1 MQTASAMPLRLCRE
15 SLASSELQHRNC
27 EDNLPSPF
35 SGAEDSRGVDVT
47 GRAVHQHCGRSLKDD
62 ASQCPLGLSRDES
75 KHLLVTCP
83 RAILS
88 TEDLGSLGS

>member
-1 MQTASAMPLRLCRE
+1 MQTASAMPLRLCRG
-15 SLASSELQHRNC
+15 SVASSELQHRNY

-35 SGAEDSRGVDVT
+35 SGAEDSHGVDVT
-47 GRAVHQHCGRSLKDD
+47 GRAVHQHCGWSLKDD
-62 ASQCPLGLSRDES
+62 ASQCPLGLSRDEN
-75 KHLLVTCP
+75 KHLLLTRP